1 MRKSTR
7 NEVAAGLFVLVAIA
21 ATLGV
26 VLWLGAAEMF
36 KSGGQVASFCAP
48 LSEGSMGLQE
58 GADVLLGDSGVGKI
72 IRIDS
77 RPGQGV
83 CLYHARIDRRDLVIR
98 ADGSASI
105 VSPPI
110 GTAKLVITRLG
121 SGPDLADDAHPILL
135 AGGLNKAIVDL
146 TVAAEKIRK
155 IAEVATGEL
164 DASNRE
170 SILYR
175 VKEGTRDLV
184 KASSDVA
191 MIAANVRGQ
200 TDANQ
205 PGSIVA
211 QLVQSAG
218 YVRGQLDP
226 NQGGSIMDTVRG
238 AAGSVKGQL
247 DANQKESLAAKFH
260 RSVDDVNAMT
270 SDARP
275 KVQKTLTAIADM
287 TERLDGYVQKDV
299 AEILGKLRE
308 TNNQVLKIA
317 KDFAEI
323 SDQTRKMILVSRDKI
338 GEMIGNMTLV
348 SEDLKATA
356 KEVRRNPWRLF
367 YQPKD
372 KELETQNILDAARAF
387 MQGAEQLDAALARM
401 NELAKLH
408 PEGVKPDDPELQ
420 KVRESLKDTFGKFSK
435 VEQALWKEL
444 EKSR

>member
-1 MRKSTR
+1 
-7 NEVAAGLFVLVAIA
+7 
-21 ATLGV
+21 
-26 VLWLGAAEMF
+26 
-36 KSGGQVASFCAP
+36 
-48 LSEGSMGLQE
+48 MGLQE
-58 GADVLLGDSGVGKI
+58 GSDVLLGDSGVGKI

-77 RPGQGV
+77 RPDQGV

-121 SGPDLADDAHPILL
+121 SGPDLADDAHPIPLT
-135 AGGLNKAIVDL
+135 GGLNKAMVDL

-175 VKEGTRDLV
+175 VKEGTRELV

-191 MIAANVRGQ
+191 MVAANVRGQ

-211 QLVQSAG
+211 QLVQSAA
-218 YVRGQLDP
+218 YIRGQLDP

-247 DANQKESLAAKFH
+247 DANQKESLVAKFH

-308 TNNQVLKIA
+308 TNNQVLKIT

-323 SDQTRKMILVSRDKI
+323 SDQTRKMILVNRDKI
-338 GEMIGNMTLV
+338 DEMIGNMTLV

-356 KEVRRNPWRLF
+356 KEVRRNPWRLLCE
-367 YQPKD
+367 PD
-372 KELETQNILDAARAF
+372 KKTLETANLHDAARAF
-387 MQGAEQLDAALARM
+387 LLGAEELDAAIGKLK
-401 NELAKLH
+401 ELSEAH
-408 PEGVKPDDPELQ
+408 PGGVAADDPKLQ
-420 KVRESLKDTFGKFSK
+420 KVREHLKETFDKFSK
-435 VEQALWKEL
+435 AEQALWREL
-444 EKSR
+444 EKR